1 MSLTSQQYAG
11 LAKDAYT
18 DYPVGIRPPDD
29 DKGVPIEGITYKIYE
44 HVDNPRTGYQGTI
57 YERVDTGDLVVA
69 HRGTEQMLQDGALA
83 DGRMVLAR
91 ANLQAADAIAL
102 TRRAVERAATIGDFK
117 GRAHEVTV
125 TGHSLGGCLAQI
137 TAHYFNLKGE
147 TFNAYGAVG
156 LEHLRIPEGGNAVIN
171 HVMAADPVSAA
182 GAHYGQVRV
191 YATPQQI
198 ITLSRNGYENDRDF
212 LFNERAV
219 VLAAGASVGYHSISN
234 FLNEDHHRSVLADP
248 HARQLAQ
255 QFDPMIDR
263 YRGDVALTRGVI
275 TLSARGPAGW
285 VQDGYDS
292 LRGPLAP
299 GAPAAHDAHDAA
311 QRAFAEVLA
320 RQDRAMRQGMQHHE
334 PIRSGLPLPD
344 YLTPDGLHAPLRE
357 PVRAP
362 LQPFSD
368 ARHPQHAL
376 YEDVRERLA
385 DQGHHFPEDRLTQIT
400 AALHNTGTKAGWDG
414 PIKVKND
421 QVIALDY
428 WNYAS
433 SGVTVRLDQPA
444 PSIQASMEGVQIKDQ
459 LKAERHEAFVQQ
471 QQQQQARGH
480 GRSM

>member
-11 LAKDAYT
+11 LAKDAYK
-18 DYPVGIRPPDD
+18 DRPAGIRPPNNS
-29 DKGVPIEGITYKIYE
+29 KGVPIEGITYKILE
-44 HVDNPRTGYQGTI
+44 HFDNPRTGYQGTM
-57 YERVDTGDLVVA
+57 YQRVDTGDIVVA

-83 DGRMVLAR
+83 DGGMVLAR

-102 TRRAVERAATIGDFK
+102 TRRAVERAEAT
-117 GRAHEVTV
+117 GRRTGHAPEVTV
-125 TGHSLGGCLAQI
+125 TGHSLGGCLTQV

-147 TFNAYGAVG
+147 TFNAYGAVSLG
-156 LEHLRIPEGGNAVIN
+156 HLRIPEGGNAVIN

-198 ITLSRNGYENDRDF
+198 ATLARYGYENDRDV
-212 LFNERAV
+212 LFNERTA
-219 VLAAGASVGYHSISN
+219 VLAAGASVGYHEMHN
-234 FLNEDHHRSVLADP
+234 FLNDDHHRSVLANP
-248 HARQLAQ
+248 HAQQLAQ
-255 QFDPMIDR
+255 LFDPMIDR

-292 LRGPLAP
+292 LRGTLVP
-299 GAPAAHDAHDAA
+299 GAPAAHDAHEAQ
-311 QRAFAEVLA
+311 QRAFAELLA
-320 RQDRAMRQGMQHHE
+320 RQDHGMRQGMQRD
-334 PIRSGLPLPD
+334 PIRSGIPLPD
-344 YLTPDGLHAPLRE
+344 YLNPDGLHAPLRE
-357 PVRAP
+357 PVHAP
-362 LQPFSD
+362 LLPFSD

-385 DQGHHFPEDRLTQIT
+385 DQGQHFPEDRLTQIT
-400 AALHNTGTKAGWDG
+400 AALHNSGTKAGWDG
-414 PIKVKND
+414 PIKVRDDK
-421 QVIALDY
+421 VLALDY

-433 SGVTVRLDQPA
+433 SGVTVPLDQPA
-444 PSIQASMEGVQIKDQ
+444 PSIQASMEAVQIKDQ